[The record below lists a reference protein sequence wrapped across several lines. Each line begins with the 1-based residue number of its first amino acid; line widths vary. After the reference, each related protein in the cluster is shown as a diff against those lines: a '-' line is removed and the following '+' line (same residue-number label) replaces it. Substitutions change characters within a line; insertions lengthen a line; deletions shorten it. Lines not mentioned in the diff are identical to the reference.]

1 MTRPERA
8 TPTSTVQAAPD
19 PDTGSGDTTSSTATA
34 SDTTRLRR
42 RVQRER
48 TTLQRAADRVVGDE
62 SVVQTWAAAAVDW
75 VRRRVWP
82 LLEPITGFGWAVL
95 IGTLVA
101 LVLGLVLGWKELI
114 VIGIVGALLLAA
126 AIAFI
131 IGRNRYRIELDLAY
145 TRVVVGER
153 ALGRIEIHSAAQKP
167 LLPATI
173 EVPVGKA
180 LASFHLPRMKPG
192 DVHEDVFAI
201 PTSRR
206 TILQVGPVRS
216 VRGDPV
222 GLLRRQVKW
231 TDPVELYVHPKTVQL
246 DETAPGL
253 IRDLEGITT
262 RDLTNSDIAFHALR
276 DYVAGDDRRYIH
288 WKSSARTGTL
298 MVRQF
303 EQTRRSVLALGL
315 STSPDDYADPA
326 EFETAISI
334 LGSLGLQAVRDEM
347 DVVVQ
352 TSRQTLPATTGKR
365 LLDALS
371 GVEWSPRHDRFLDLS
386 ATIAQQHAGASV
398 IMLHA
403 GAAVEPALVRRA
415 RTLLPAQARV
425 IAFTV
430 VKDAKPRL
438 QPIGDVSL
446 ATIGSVSDLPR
457 VMRGV
462 ALQ

>member
-1 MTRPERA
+1 MTTAPERA
-8 TPTSTVQAAPD
+8 TSTPAPD
-19 PDTGSGDTTSSTATA
+19 IDTGTALRTTGGPSE
-34 SDTTRLRR
+34 TTRLRR
-42 RVQRER
+42 AVERER
-48 TTLQRAADRVVGDE
+48 TPLQRLLGAVVGDD
-62 SVVQTWAAAAVDW
+62 SVVAEWGRVAVAW
-75 VRRRVWP
+75 VRRRIWP
-82 LLEPITGFGWAVL
+82 AIEPITGFGWAVL
-95 IGTLVA
+95 VGTLLA
-101 LVLGLVLGWKELI
+101 LTFGIALGWKELI
-114 VIGIVGALLLAA
+114 VIGIAGALLLLAA
-126 AIAFI
+126 VAFI
-131 IGRNRYRIELDLAY
+131 VGRNRYRIVLDLAY

-153 ALGRIEIHSAAQKP
+153 ALGRIEIHAASTKP

-180 LASFHLPRMKPG
+180 LASFHLPRMQPG

-288 WKSSARTGTL
+288 WKSTARTGKL

-315 STSPDDYADPA
+315 STSPDDYADPI

-334 LGSLGLQAVRDEM
+334 LGSLGLQAIRDEM

-352 TSRQTLPATTGKR
+352 TSRSTVPATTGKR
-365 LLDALS
+365 LLDGLS
-371 GVEWSPRHDRFLDLS
+371 GVEWSPRDDRFLDLA
-386 ATIAQQHAGASV
+386 ATMARQHSGASV
-398 IMLHA
+398 VMLHA
-403 GAAVEPALVRRA
+403 GATVDPALVRRA
-415 RTLLPAQARV
+415 RSLLSGQARV

-430 VKDAKPRL
+430 VKGASPKL
-438 QPIGDVSL
+438 QPIGDINL
-446 ATIGSVSDLPR
+446 ATLGSVSDLPR
-457 VMRGV
+457 IMRGV

>member
-1 MTRPERA
+1 MTTAPERA
-8 TPTSTVQAAPD
+8 TSTPAPD
-19 PDTGSGDTTSSTATA
+19 PATGTGDASSSTATTA

-42 RVQRER
+42 TVQRER
-48 TTLQRAADRVVGDE
+48 TTLQRAADRVVGEE
-62 SVVQTWAAAAVDW
+62 SAVHEGVQKAVGWA
-75 VRRRVWP
+75 RRVIWP

-95 IGTLVA
+95 IGTLA
-101 LVLGLVLGWKELI
+101 TLVVGLVLGWKELI
-114 VIGIVGALLLAA
+114 VIGIVGVLLLAA

-131 IGRNRYRIELDLAY
+131 VGRNRYRIELDLAY

-153 ALGRIEIHSAAQKP
+153 ALGRIEIHSASQKP

-231 TDPVELYVHPKTVQL
+231 TDPVELFVHPKTVQL

-315 STSPDDYADPA
+315 STSTDDYADPA

-352 TSRQTLPATTGKR
+352 TSRQTLPATSGKR

-371 GVEWSPRHDRFLDLS
+371 GVEWAARHDRFLDLA
-386 ATIAQQHAGASV
+386 ATIAQQHGGASV
-398 IMLHA
+398 IMMHA
-403 GAAVEPALVRRA
+403 GANVEPALVRRA

-425 IAFTV
+425 IVFTV

>member
-1 MTRPERA
+1 MTTAPERA
-8 TPTSTVQAAPD
+8 TSTPAPD
-19 PDTGSGDTTSSTATA
+19 TDSGTRAVSSTTA
-34 SDTTRLRR
+34 GGTSDSTRLRR
-42 RVQRER
+42 TVQRER
-48 TTLQRAADRVVGDE
+48 TPLQRALDTVVGDE
-62 SVVQTWAAAAVDW
+62 SVVHAWWSDARGW
-75 VRRRVWP
+75 LRRVVLP
-82 LLEPITGFGWAVL
+82 VLEPVTGFGWAVL
-95 IGTLVA
+95 VGTVA
-101 LVLGLVLGWKELI
+101 MLIAGVALGWKELI
-114 VIGIVGALLLAA
+114 VMGLVGALLLAA
-126 AIAFI
+126 GIAFI
-131 IGRNRYRIELDLAY
+131 VGRNRYRIELDLAY

-153 ALGRIEIHSAAQKP
+153 ALGRIEIHAASQKP

-222 GLLRRQVKW
+222 GLLSRHVKW
-231 TDPVELYVHPKTVQL
+231 TDPVDLYVHPKTVQL

-262 RDLTNSDIAFHALR
+262 RDLTSSDIAFHALR

-288 WKSSARTGTL
+288 WKSTARTGTL

-334 LGSLGLQAVRDEM
+334 LGSLGLQAVRDET

-352 TSRQTLPATTGKR
+352 TSKQTLPATTGKR

-371 GVEWSPRHDRFLDLS
+371 GVEWSPRHDRFLDLA

-403 GAAVEPALVRRA
+403 GATVDAALVRRA
-415 RTLLPAQARV
+415 RTLLPPQARV

-438 QPIGDVSL
+438 QPTGDVAL
-446 ATIGSVSDLPR
+446 ATLGSVSDLPR

>member
-1 MTRPERA
+1 VE
-8 TPTSTVQAAPD
+8 
-19 PDTGSGDTTSSTATA
+19 
-34 SDTTRLRR
+34 
-42 RVQRER
+42 RER
-48 TTLQRAADRVVGDE
+48 TPWQRLVASVVGEE
-62 SVVQTWAAAAVDW
+62 SAARDRARELGGR
-75 VRRRVWP
+75 VRRAVEP
-82 LLEPITGFGWAVL
+82 VLEPITGFGWAVL
-95 IGTLVA
+95 VGTALALVA
-101 LVLGLVLGWKELI
+101 GIALGWKELI
-114 VIGIVGALLLAA
+114 VMGIAGAVLLLAA
-126 AIAFI
+126 VAFI
-131 IGRNRYRIELDLAY
+131 VGRNRYRIELDLAY

-153 ALGRIEIHSAAQKP
+153 ALGRIEIHAASTKP

-180 LASFHLPRMKPG
+180 LASFHLPRMQPG

-222 GLLRRQVKW
+222 GLLKRQVKW
-231 TDPVELYVHPKTVQL
+231 TDPVELFVHPKTVQL

-288 WKSSARTGTL
+288 WKSSARTGQL

-315 STSPDDYADPA
+315 STAPDDYADPA
-326 EFETAISI
+326 EFETAISV
-334 LGSLGLQAVRDEM
+334 LGSLGLQAIRDEM

-352 TSRQTLPATTGKR
+352 TSRQTVPATTGKR

-371 GVEWSPRHDRFLDLS
+371 GVEWSPRDDRFLDLA
-386 ATIAQQHAGASV
+386 ATVARAHAGASV
-398 IMLHA
+398 VMLHA
-403 GAAVEPALVRRA
+403 GANVDPALVRRA
-415 RTLLPAQARV
+415 RTLLPTQARV
-425 IAFTV
+425 IVFTV
-430 VKDAKPRL
+430 VRGAKPKL
-438 QPIGDVSL
+438 QPIGDVAL
-446 ATIGSVSDLPR
+446 ATLGSVSDLPR

>member
-1 MTRPERA
+1 MTTAPERA
-8 TPTSTVQAAPD
+8 TSLPAPD
-19 PDTGSGDTTSSTATA
+19 PDTGTGSPATATTA
-34 SDTTRLRR
+34 SGTTRLRR
-42 RVQRER
+42 TVQRER
-48 TTLQRAADRVVGDE
+48 TPLQRAVDRVVGEE
-62 SVVQTWAAAAVDW
+62 SVVNAWTRAAVRW
-75 VRRRVWP
+75 LRRVVWP
-82 LLEPITGFGWAVL
+82 AVEPITGFGWAVL
-95 IGTLVA
+95 IGTVVTLVA
-101 LVLGLVLGWKELI
+101 GILLGWKELI
-114 VIGIVGALLLAA
+114 VVGIVGVLLLAA
-126 AIAFI
+126 AIGFI
-131 IGRNRYRIELDLAY
+131 IGRNRYRIVLDLAY

-153 ALGRIEIHSAAQKP
+153 ALGRIEIHAAAQKP

-231 TDPVELYVHPKTVQL
+231 TDPVELFVHPKTVQL

-352 TSRQTLPATTGKR
+352 TSKQTLPASTGKR

-371 GVEWSPRHDRFLDLS
+371 GVEWSPRHDRFLDLA
-386 ATIAQQHAGASV
+386 ATIAQQHGGASV

-403 GAAVEPALVRRA
+403 GANVEPALVRRA

-425 IAFTV
+425 IVFTV
-430 VKDAKPRL
+430 VKDAKTRL
-438 QPIGDVSL
+438 QPIGDTAL

>member
-1 MTRPERA
+1 MTTAPERA
-8 TPTSTVQAAPD
+8 TSAPAPD
-19 PDTGSGDTTSSTATA
+19 PDADAGVAAETTA
-34 SDTTRLRR
+34 SGTTRLRR
-42 RVQRER
+42 VVERER
-48 TTLQRAADRVVGDE
+48 TPLQRALDATVGPD
-62 SVVQTWAAAAVDW
+62 AALGRARRAAVRW
-75 VRRRVWP
+75 VRDRIWP
-82 LLEPITGFGWAVL
+82 AIEPITGFGWAVL
-95 IGTLVA
+95 IATVATLMLGA
-101 LVLGLVLGWKELI
+101 LLGWKELV
-114 VIGIVGALLLAA
+114 VIGIAGALLLLAG
-126 AIAFI
+126 IAFI
-131 IGRNRYRIELDLAY
+131 LGRNRYRIELDLAY

-153 ALGRIEIHSAAQKP
+153 ALGRIEIHAASPKP

-180 LASFHLPRMKPG
+180 LASFHLPRMRPG

-231 TDPVELYVHPKTVQL
+231 TDPVELFVHPKTVQL

-288 WKSSARTGTL
+288 WKSSARTGQL

-315 STSPDDYADPA
+315 STSPEDYADPA

-334 LGSLGLQAVRDEM
+334 LGSVGLQAVRDEM
-347 DVVVQ
+347 DLVVQ
-352 TSRQTLPATTGKR
+352 TSRRTLPATTGKR
-365 LLDALS
+365 LLDGLS

-386 ATIAQQHAGASV
+386 ATIGQAHPGASV
-398 IMLHA
+398 VMLLA
-403 GAAVEPALVRRA
+403 GAVVDPALVRRA
-415 RTLLPAQARV
+415 RTLLPSQARIIV
-425 IAFTV
+425 FTV
-430 VKDAKPRL
+430 VQGASPRI
-438 QPIGDVSL
+438 QPIGDVVL

-457 VMRGV
+457 IMRGV

>member
-1 MTRPERA
+1 MTTAPERA
-8 TPTSTVQAAPD
+8 TSTPAPD
-19 PDTGSGDTTSSTATA
+19 IDTGTAVRSATGGA
-34 SDTTRLRR
+34 SETTRLRR
-42 RVQRER
+42 AVERER
-48 TTLQRAADRVVGDE
+48 TPLQRVVGGVAGED
-62 SVVQTWAAAAVDW
+62 SVVVEWWRVSLGWLRAH
-75 VRRRVWP
+75 VWP
-82 LLEPITGFGWAVL
+82 AIEPITGFGWAVL
-95 IGTLVA
+95 VGTLLA
-101 LVLGLVLGWKELI
+101 LTLGIALGWKELI
-114 VIGIVGALLLAA
+114 VIGIAGALLLLAA
-126 AIAFI
+126 VAFV
-131 IGRNRYRIELDLAY
+131 IGRNRYRIVLDLAY

-153 ALGRIEIHSAAQKP
+153 ALGRIEIHAASTKP

-180 LASFHLPRMKPG
+180 LASFHLPRMQPG
-192 DVHEDVFAI
+192 GVHEDVFAI

-231 TDPVELYVHPKTVQL
+231 TDPVELFVHPKTVQL

-262 RDLTNSDIAFHALR
+262 RDLTNRDIAFPALR

-288 WKSSARTGTL
+288 WKSTARTGKL

-315 STSPDDYADPA
+315 STSPDDYADPL

-334 LGSLGLQAVRDEM
+334 LGSLGLQAIRDEM

-352 TSRQTLPATTGKR
+352 TSRSTVPATTGKR
-365 LLDALS
+365 LLDGLS
-371 GVEWSPRHDRFLDLS
+371 GVEWSPRDDRFLDLA
-386 ATIAQQHAGASV
+386 ATMARQHGGASV
-398 IMLHA
+398 VMLHA
-403 GAAVEPALVRRA
+403 GATVDPALVRRA
-415 RTLLPAQARV
+415 RTLLPGQARV

-430 VKDAKPRL
+430 VQGAKPKL
-438 QPIGDVSL
+438 QPIGDTFL
-446 ATIGSVSDLPR
+446 ATLGSVSDLPR
-457 VMRGV
+457 IMRGV

>member
-1 MTRPERA
+1 MTTAPERA
-8 TPTSTVQAAPD
+8 TSTAPP
-19 PDTGSGDTTSSTATA
+19 PDTDTAGVADTGASG
-34 SDTTRLRR
+34 TTRLRR
-42 RVQRER
+42 AALRDR
-48 TTLQRAADRVVGDE
+48 TPLQRALDAVVGDE
-62 SVVQTWAAAAVDW
+62 SVVSAWWRQAVRW
-75 VRRRVWP
+75 LRVRVWP
-82 LLEPITGFGWAVL
+82 VLEPITGFGWAVL
-95 IGTLVA
+95 VGTAVA
-101 LVLGLVLGWKELI
+101 LVAGIGLGWKELI
-114 VIGIVGALLLAA
+114 VIGIAGALLL
-126 AIAFI
+126 IGGIGFI
-131 IGRNRYRIELDLAY
+131 VGRNRYRIELDLAY

-153 ALGRIEIHSAAQKP
+153 ALGRIEIHAASTKP

-180 LASFHLPRMKPG
+180 LASFHLPRMQPG

-231 TDPVELYVHPKTVQL
+231 TDPVELFVHPKTVQL

-262 RDLTNSDIAFHALR
+262 RDLTSSDIAFHALR

-288 WKSSARTGTL
+288 WKSSARTGQL

-315 STSPDDYADPA
+315 STSPDDYADPQ

-352 TSRQTLPATTGKR
+352 TSRRTLPATTGKR

-371 GVEWSPRHDRFLDLS
+371 GVEWSPRDDRFLDLA
-386 ATIAQQHAGASV
+386 ATIARQHAGASV
-398 IMLHA
+398 VMLHA
-403 GAAVEPALVRRA
+403 GANVDPMLVRRA
-415 RTLLPAQARV
+415 RTLLPTQARV
-425 IAFTV
+425 IVFTV
-430 VKDAKPRL
+430 VRGASPKLR
-438 QPIGDVSL
+438 PIGDVAL

>member
-1 MTRPERA
+1 MTTAPERA
-8 TPTSTVQAAPD
+8 TSTPAPD
-19 PDTGSGDTTSSTATA
+19 PDTGSTAGTRTA
-34 SDTTRLRR
+34 SETTRLRR
-42 RVQRER
+42 AVERER
-48 TTLQRAADRVVGDE
+48 TPWQRLAARSVGGESATADWLRRAGRVARE
-62 SVVQTWAAAAVDW
+62 
-75 VRRRVWP
+75 RVWP
-82 LLEPITGFGWAVL
+82 AIEPITGFGWAVL
-95 IGTLVA
+95 ITTALALGTGIA
-101 LVLGLVLGWKELI
+101 LGWKELI
-114 VIGIVGALLLAA
+114 VMGIAGALLLGA

-131 IGRNRYRIELDLAY
+131 VGRNRYRIELDLAY

-153 ALGRIEIHSAAQKP
+153 ALGRIEIHAASTKP

-180 LASFHLPRMKPG
+180 LASFHLPRMQPG

-288 WKSSARTGTL
+288 WKSSARTGQL

-315 STSPDDYADPA
+315 STSPDDYADPS

-334 LGSLGLQAVRDEM
+334 LGSLGLQAIRDEM
-347 DVVVQ
+347 DVAVQ
-352 TSRQTLPATTGKR
+352 TSRRTVPASTGKR

-371 GVEWSPRHDRFLDLS
+371 GVEWSPRDDRFLDLA
-386 ATIAQQHAGASV
+386 ATVARDHAGASV

-403 GAAVEPALVRRA
+403 GASIDAAVVRRA
-415 RTLLPAQARV
+415 RTLLPPQARV
-425 IAFTV
+425 IVFSV
-430 VKDAKPRL
+430 VHGASPKL
-438 QPIGDVSL
+438 QPIGDVAL

>member
-1 MTRPERA
+1 MTTAPERA
-8 TPTSTVQAAPD
+8 TSTPAPD
-19 PDTGSGDTTSSTATA
+19 PDTGSTTGAA
-34 SDTTRLRR
+34 SETTRLRR
-42 RVQRER
+42 AVERER
-48 TTLQRAADRVVGDE
+48 TPWQRLVARVVGDE
-62 SVVQTWAAAAVDW
+62 SATAEGL
-75 VRRRVWP
+75 RRAGRIARERVWP
-82 LLEPITGFGWAVL
+82 AIEPITGFGWAVL
-95 IGTLVA
+95 VGTAFA
-101 LVLGLVLGWKELI
+101 LATGIALGWKELI
-114 VIGIVGALLLAA
+114 VMGIAGALLLGA

-131 IGRNRYRIELDLAY
+131 VGRNRYRIELDLAY
-145 TRVVVGER
+145 TRVVAGER
-153 ALGRIEIHSAAQKP
+153 ALGRIEIHAASTKP

-180 LASFHLPRMKPG
+180 LASFHLPRMQPG

-222 GLLRRQVKW
+222 GLLRRQVRW

-288 WKSSARTGTL
+288 WKSSARTGQL

-334 LGSLGLQAVRDEM
+334 LGSLGLQAIRDEM
-347 DVVVQ
+347 DVAVQ
-352 TSRQTLPATTGKR
+352 TSRRTVPASTGKR

-371 GVEWSPRHDRFLDLS
+371 GVEWSPRDDRFLDLA
-386 ATIAQQHAGASV
+386 ATIARDHAGASV

-403 GAAVEPALVRRA
+403 GAPIDAALVRRA
-415 RTLLPAQARV
+415 RTLLPPQARV
-425 IAFTV
+425 IVFSV
-430 VKDAKPRL
+430 VQGASPRL
-438 QPIGDVSL
+438 QPIGDVAL

>member
-1 MTRPERA
+1 MTTAPERA
-8 TPTSTVQAAPD
+8 TSTPAPD
-19 PDTGSGDTTSSTATA
+19 
-34 SDTTRLRR
+34 SDTRVVHTTTGTSDATRLRR
-42 RVQRER
+42 VVARER
-48 TTLQRAADRVVGDE
+48 TPLQRLGDRLVGEE
-62 SVVQTWAAAAVDW
+62 SVVRDAARTAIAW
-75 VRRRVWP
+75 LRRVVWP
-82 LLEPITGFGWAVL
+82 VLAPITGFGWGVL
-95 IGTLVA
+95 LGTIGMLVA
-101 LVLGLVLGWKELI
+101 GVLLGWKELI
-114 VIGIVGALLLAA
+114 VIGLVGALLL
-126 AIAFI
+126 IAGIVFV

-222 GLLRRQVKW
+222 GLLSRQVKW
-231 TDPVELYVHPKTVQL
+231 TEPVDLYVHPKTVQL

-315 STSPDDYADPA
+315 STSPEDYADPA

-334 LGSLGLQAVRDEM
+334 LGSVGLQAVRDEM
-347 DVVVQ
+347 DLVVQ
-352 TSRQTLPATTGKR
+352 TSKQTLPATTGKR

-371 GVEWSPRHDRFLDLS
+371 GVEWSPRHDRFLDLA
-386 ATIAQQHAGASV
+386 ATIGRHHAGASV
-398 IMLHA
+398 VMLHA
-403 GAAVEPALVRRA
+403 GAAVEAALVRRA

-425 IAFTV
+425 IVFTV
-430 VKDAKPRL
+430 VKDAKPKL

-446 ATIGSVSDLPR
+446 ATLGAVSDLPR

-462 ALQ
+462 VLQ

>member
-1 MTRPERA
+1 MT
-8 TPTSTVQAAPD
+8 TPPAGATSTAPTLETDAASGG
-19 PDTGSGDTTSSTATA
+19 DTGASG
-34 SDTTRLRR
+34 TTRLRR
-42 RVQRER
+42 VAMRER
-48 TTLQRAADRVVGDE
+48 TQLQRALDAVVGDE
-62 SVVQTWAAAAVDW
+62 SVVSAWWRRAARWLRLRA
-75 VRRRVWP
+75 WP
-82 LLEPITGFGWAVL
+82 LVEPITGFGWAVL
-95 IGTLVA
+95 AGTVTALAAGIG
-101 LVLGLVLGWKELI
+101 LGWKELI
-114 VIGIVGALLLAA
+114 VIGIAGALLLLGG
-126 AIAFI
+126 IGFI
-131 IGRNRYRIELDLAY
+131 VGRNRYRIELDLAY

-153 ALGRIEIHSAAQKP
+153 ALGRIEIHAASTKP

-180 LASFHLPRMKPG
+180 LASFHLPRMRPN

-206 TILQVGPVRS
+206 SILQVGPVRS

-231 TDPVELYVHPKTVQL
+231 TDPVELFVHPKTVQL

-288 WKSSARTGTL
+288 WKSSARTGQL

-315 STSPDDYADPA
+315 STSPDDYADPQ

-352 TSRQTLPATTGKR
+352 TSRRTLPVTTGKR

-371 GVEWSPRHDRFLDLS
+371 GVEWSPRDDRFLDLA
-386 ATIAQQHAGASV
+386 ATIARQHAGASV
-398 IMLHA
+398 VMLHA
-403 GAAVEPALVRRA
+403 GANVDPVLVRRA
-415 RTLLPAQARV
+415 RTLLPTQARV
-425 IAFTV
+425 IVFTV
-430 VKDAKPRL
+430 VRGASPKLR
-438 QPIGDVSL
+438 PIGDVVL
-446 ATIGSVSDLPR
+446 VTVGSVSDLPR

>member
-1 MTRPERA
+1 MTTAPERA
-8 TPTSTVQAAPD
+8 SSTPAPDTESATTAAPH
-19 PDTGSGDTTSSTATA
+19 G
-34 SDTTRLRR
+34 TTRLRSA
-42 RVQRER
+42 VQRER
-48 TTLQRAADRVVGDE
+48 TPLQRAVE
-62 SVVQTWAAAAVDW
+62 SVVGEESIASAWSATAAAW
-75 VRRRVWP
+75 LRRVVLP
-82 LLEPITGFGWAVL
+82 VLEPITGFGWAVL
-95 IGTLVA
+95 IGTVAALVA
-101 LVLGLVLGWKELI
+101 GVALGWKELI
-114 VIGIVGALLLAA
+114 VIGIVGALLLVAGV
-126 AIAFI
+126 AFVV
-131 IGRNRYRIELDLAY
+131 GRNRYRIELDLAY

-153 ALGRIEIHSAAQKP
+153 ALGRIEIHAASQKP

-180 LASFHLPRMKPG
+180 LASFHLPRMQPG

-231 TDPVELYVHPKTVQL
+231 TDPVELFVHPKTVQL
-246 DETAPGL
+246 DESAPGL

-315 STSPDDYADPA
+315 STSSEDYADPA

-352 TSRQTLPATTGKR
+352 TSKQMLPASTGKR

-371 GVEWSPRHDRFLDLS
+371 GVEWSARSDRFLDLA
-386 ATIAQQHAGASV
+386 ATIAREHAGASV

-403 GAAVEPALVRRA
+403 GAGVEPALVRRA
-415 RTLLPAQARV
+415 RTLLPSQARV
-425 IAFTV
+425 IALTV
-430 VKDAKPRL
+430 AQGAKPRL
-438 QPIGDVSL
+438 QPMGDILL
-446 ATIGSVSDLPR
+446 ATLGSVSDLPR
-457 VMRGV
+457 IMRGV

>member
-1 MTRPERA
+1 MTTAPERA
-8 TPTSTVQAAPD
+8 TSTPAPD
-19 PDTGSGDTTSSTATA
+19 PATDTGDASSSTATTA

-42 RVQRER
+42 TVQRER
-48 TTLQRAADRVVGDE
+48 TTLQRAAERVVGEE
-62 SVVQTWAAAAVDW
+62 SAVHEGVQKAVGWAQ
-75 VRRRVWP
+75 RVIWP

-95 IGTLVA
+95 IGTLA
-101 LVLGLVLGWKELI
+101 TLVVGLVLGWKELI
-114 VIGIVGALLLAA
+114 VIGIVGVLLLAA

-131 IGRNRYRIELDLAY
+131 VGRNRYRIELDLAY

-153 ALGRIEIHSAAQKP
+153 ALGRIEIHSASQKP

-231 TDPVELYVHPKTVQL
+231 TDPVELFVHPKTVQL

-315 STSPDDYADPA
+315 STATDDYADPA

-352 TSRQTLPATTGKR
+352 TSRQTLPATSGKR

-371 GVEWSPRHDRFLDLS
+371 GVEWAARHDRFLDLA
-386 ATIAQQHAGASV
+386 ATIAQQHGGASV
-398 IMLHA
+398 IMMHA
-403 GAAVEPALVRRA
+403 GANVEPALVRRA

-425 IAFTV
+425 IVFTV